1 MSGLFITFEGSEAC
15 GKSTQVKRLE
25 SRLLKL
31 GRETITVHEPGFTQ
45 IGKEIRHLLL
55 HAKSGETM
63 FPETELLLF
72 AASRSQLVRE
82 IIKPARARGAVVVS
96 DRFYDSTT
104 VYQGVARGL
113 DLQFIARLN
122 EFAVHDCRPDRT
134 FILDLDV
141 EIASERRLRRIR
153 SAEKPDRIEEL
164 PLDFFLKVRNGYHDL
179 AAAEPERIKLIDAA
193 PSAAA
198 IEEEI
203 WKEVDGL
210 LS

>member
-25 SRLLKL
+25 TRLLKL

-45 IGKEIRHLLL
+45 IGKEIRRLLL

-82 IIKPARARGAVVVS
+82 IIIPALARGVVVVS

-113 DLQFIARLN
+113 DFEFIERLN
-122 EFAVHDCRPDRT
+122 EFAVQNCRPNRT

-141 EIASERRLRRIR
+141 KVASDRQLRRIR
-153 SAEKPDRIEEL
+153 TAEKPDRIEEL
-164 PLDFFLKVRNGYHDL
+164 PLDFFIKVRNGYHKL
-179 AAAEPERIKLIDAA
+179 AAEEPDRIKIIDAA
-193 PSAAA
+193 PSAEA
-198 IEEEI
+198 IEDEI

-210 LS
+210 LG

>member
-82 IIKPARARGAVVVS
+82 IIKPALARGAVVVS

-122 EFAVHDCRPDRT
+122 EFAVRDCRPDRT

-164 PLDFFLKVRNGYHDL
+164 PPDFFLKVRNGYHDL

-210 LS
+210 LR